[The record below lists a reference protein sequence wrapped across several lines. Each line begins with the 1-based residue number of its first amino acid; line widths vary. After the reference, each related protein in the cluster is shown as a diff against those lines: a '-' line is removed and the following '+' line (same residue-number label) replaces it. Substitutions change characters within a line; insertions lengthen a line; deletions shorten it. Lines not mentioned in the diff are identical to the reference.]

1 MEVYYCL
8 MNLSRLILEPV
19 WHDNHLFI
27 AIRGKLQ
34 KESFRI
40 INNWVSRRYSATHQ
54 CYLILYEASQ
64 LTTLKTCL
72 SNFAEVEATGWG
84 NFESGVLPDVLTKA
98 WITVPNTYR
107 EALTIMRYSE
117 TTAKNYESQFKAFL
131 SFIYPKTSETIDEHD
146 IHRFLHYLV
155 DEKRVSISTQNQAV
169 NAIKFFLERVQRGE
183 RKTYYLERP
192 RKESKLPTVLSEEET
207 IALFEQTGNLKHKCI
222 LFFLYSA
229 GLRMSELL
237 NLTLADLDV
246 DRGLIYVRGGK
257 GAKDRVSLLSKVA
270 LQFAH
275 EYCRKYKP
283 KHWLFEG
290 PGQHPY
296 SARSVN
302 SIIKRSAER
311 AEIRKNISA
320 HTLRHSFATH
330 LLERGTDLRYIQTLL
345 GHESSR
351 TTERYAHVTKKG
363 FEQLVS
369 PLDNLVGR
377 FTLGDNK
384 GI

>member
-1 MEVYYCL
+1 MAYYRL
-8 MNLSRLILEPV
+8 MNLPTLTLEPV
-19 WHDNHLFI
+19 WHENLLFI
-27 AIRGKLQ
+27 AVRGKLQ
-34 KESFRI
+34 KELFRI
-40 INNWVSRRYSATHQ
+40 VNNWEGRRYSATHQ

-64 LTTLKTCL
+64 LAKLKTNL
-72 SNFAEVEATGWG
+72 SGFAEVVTTGWG
-84 NFESGVLPDVLTKA
+84 KPDNTMLPDALTRA
-98 WITVPNTYR
+98 WVSVPDCYL
-107 EALTIMRYSE
+107 EALSIMRYSE
-117 TTAKNYESQFKAFL
+117 ATAKNYESQFSAFL
-131 SFIYPKTSETIDEHD
+131 SFIYPKTCEAIEEKD
-146 IHRFLHYLV
+146 IHRFLRYLV
-155 DEKRVSISTQNQAV
+155 EHRRVSISTQNQAV
-169 NAIKFFLERVQRGE
+169 NAIKFYLERVQKGD
-183 RKTYYLERP
+183 RKTYYIERP
-192 RKESKLPTVLSEEET
+192 RKDTKLPTVLSEEET
-207 IALFEQTGNLKHKCI
+207 MALFEQTSNLKHKCI

-237 NLTLADLDV
+237 NLTLGDLDA

-257 GAKDRVSLLSKVA
+257 GAKDRVTLLSKVA
-270 LQFAH
+270 LQFAN
-275 EYCRKYKP
+275 EYCRQYKP
-283 KHWLFEG
+283 KHWMFEG

-311 AEIRKNISA
+311 AGIRKNISA

-330 LLERGTDLRYIQTLL
+330 LLERGTDLRYIQSLL

-351 TTERYAHVTKKG
+351 TTERYTHVTKKG

-377 FTLGDNK
+377 FTFEDNK